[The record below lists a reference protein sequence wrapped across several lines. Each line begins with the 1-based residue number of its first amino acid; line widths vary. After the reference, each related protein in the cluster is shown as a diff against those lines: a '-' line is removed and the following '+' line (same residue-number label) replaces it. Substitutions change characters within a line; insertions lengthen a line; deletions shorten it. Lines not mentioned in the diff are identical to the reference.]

1 MRFFRGEKGN
11 VTILVTVVLLA
22 LMGVM
27 ALVIDMGLV
36 YSEKVKLVN
45 AIDAAIL
52 AGGQELP
59 NDQSKARLVMEEY
72 LRIND
77 VSIEDVIITIAHDG
91 MSAEIVG
98 TKNVNHYFAKLIG
111 FDSSDITE
119 NTKVILGSASSVTG
133 GLRPFAVEKF
143 PYTYGT
149 EIVLKEGA
157 GDGYHGNYGA
167 VALGF
172 PGVQTLLENAMFGYD
187 GTISIGDFID
197 TEPGNM
203 ANMIKPI
210 HDQLDAVGDSFAT
223 YENSSGKLWTIPLVD
238 TLLVDGRDAVEVVG
252 FAQVYVERVE
262 KVQGEAVIVAR
273 FIQFVANGEIGETTE
288 DTGVY
293 AMKLVD

>member
-1 MRFFRGEKGN
+1 MRFFKEEKGN
-11 VTILVTVVLLA
+11 VTILVTVVFLA
-22 LMGVM
+22 LMAIM

-36 YSEKVKLVN
+36 YAEKVRLTN

-52 AGGQELP
+52 AGGQDLP
-59 NDQSKARLVMEEY
+59 NDKTEARQVMEEY
-72 LRIND
+72 LISND
-77 VSIEDVIITIAHDG
+77 VSVEDVEISIAHDG
-91 MSAEIVG
+91 MSAEIIG
-98 TKNVNHYFAKLIG
+98 TKNVKHYFAKLIG

-119 NTKVILGSASSVTG
+119 NVKLVLGSASAVTG

-149 EIVLKEGA
+149 EIILKEGA

-172 PGVQTLLENAMFGYD
+172 PGTTVLLENALYGYD
-187 GTISIGDFID
+187 GTISIGDWID

-203 ANMIKPI
+203 ASMITPI
-210 HDQLDAVGDSFAT
+210 ANKLDAVGDSFDT

-238 TLLVDGRDAVEVVG
+238 SLVVSGRDAVEVVG
-252 FAQVYVERVE
+252 FAQVYIERVE
-262 KVQGEAVIVAR
+262 KYQGDAIIVAR
-273 FIQFVANGEIGETTE
+273 FVQFVANGEIGENIE

>member
-1 MRFFRGEKGN
+1 MRFFRGERGN

-27 ALVIDMGLV
+27 ALVIDMGVV

-77 VSIEDVIITIAHDG
+77 VSVEEVIITIAHDG

-187 GTISIGDFID
+187 GTISVGDFID

-203 ANMIKPI
+203 AGMIKPI
-210 HDQLDAVGDSFAT
+210 HDQLDAVGDSFDT

-238 TLLVDGRDAVEVVG
+238 TLLVEGRDAVEVVG
-252 FAQVYVERVE
+252 FAQVYVEKVE
-262 KVQGEAVIVAR
+262 NYHGEAIIVAR
-273 FIQFVANGEIGETTE
+273 FVQFVANGEIGETVD

>member
-1 MRFFRGEKGN
+1 MRFFKEEKGN
-11 VTILVTVVLLA
+11 VTILITVVLLA

-27 ALVIDMGLV
+27 ALVIDMGVV
-36 YSEKVKLVN
+36 YGEKVKLVN

-59 NDQSKARLVMEEY
+59 NDITKARLVMEEY
-72 LRIND
+72 LIIND
-77 VSIEDVIITIAHDG
+77 VSLEDVEISIANDG
-91 MSAEIVG
+91 MSAEIIG
-98 TKNVNHYFAKLIG
+98 IKNVEHYFAKLIG

-149 EIVLKEGA
+149 EIILKEGA

-172 PGVQTLLENAMFGYD
+172 PGTATLLENAMFGYD

-203 ANMIKPI
+203 AGMIKPI
-210 HDQLDAVGDSFAT
+210 HDQLDAVGDSFDT
-223 YENSSGKLWTIPLVD
+223 YEHSSGKLWTIPLVD

-252 FAQVYVERVE
+252 FAQVYIERVE
-262 KVQGEAVIVAR
+262 KISGEAIIVAR
-273 FIQFVANGEIGETTE
+273 FVQFVTNGDIGENIE